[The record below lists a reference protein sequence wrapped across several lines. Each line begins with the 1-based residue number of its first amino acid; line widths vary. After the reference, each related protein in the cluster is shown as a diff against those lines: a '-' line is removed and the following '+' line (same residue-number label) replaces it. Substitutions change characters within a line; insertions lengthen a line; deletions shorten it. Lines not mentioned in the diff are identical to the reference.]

1 MTNEDKE
8 KTTFITSYGTFYYK
22 VMPFKLKNTRAT
34 YKRAMLTL
42 FHNVMHKKVKVYM
55 DKMIVKSKKKEDLVR
70 IWESF
75 LKGWESIS

>member
-55 DKMIVKSKKKEDLVR
+55 DEMIVKSKKKEDLVR
-70 IWESF
+70 I
-75 LKGWESIS
+75 